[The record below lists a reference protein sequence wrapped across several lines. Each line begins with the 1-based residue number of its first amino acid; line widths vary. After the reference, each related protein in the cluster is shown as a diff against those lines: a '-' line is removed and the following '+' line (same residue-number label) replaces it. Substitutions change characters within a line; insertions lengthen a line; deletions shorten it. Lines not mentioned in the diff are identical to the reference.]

1 MKGES
6 GNPSQQFHGGHG
18 GNAVEMANRSNEK
31 QREERERQKSMKEWA
46 QVIGQTSKKITTSEG
61 EEIEVTNDS
70 TAFDMRNIAGV
81 IYRNGKPFVQGVCQD
96 IRVEPGASVVR
107 AEGMVALCSGVSVWS
122 LLGLLFSFDINEFT
136 GDIEMDIQ
144 NAKGKVER
152 YEKKGF
158 SIAALL
164 HNRR

>member
-1 MKGES
+1 MKPIPSRILRTLGLMLFFSLVFAAPAQAQLSKLHFGKYKIAAIRPQGFTSAS
-6 GNPSQQFHGGHG
+6 G
-18 GNAVEMANRSNEK
+18 AIEV
-31 QREERERQKSMKEWA
+31 
-46 QVIGQTSKKITTSEG
+46 
-61 EEIEVTNDS
+61 EVTNDS
-70 TAFDMRNIAGV
+70 TAFDMRNIAGIV
-81 IYRNGKPFVQGVCQD
+81 YRNGKPFVQGVCQD
-96 IRVEPGASVVR
+96 LHVKPGASLVR
-107 AEGMVALCSGVSVWS
+107 AEGMVSLCPGVSVWT

-144 NAKGKVER
+144 NAKGEIER

>member
-1 MKGES
+1 MIYPMKQISTRLFRSLGLLLFFSLVFAVPAQAQLSKLHFGKYKIAAIRPQGFTSAS
-6 GNPSQQFHGGHG
+6 G
-18 GNAVEMANRSNEK
+18 A
-31 QREERERQKSMKEWA
+31 
-46 QVIGQTSKKITTSEG
+46 I
-61 EEIEVTNDS
+61 EIEVTNDS